1 MLHNYKNINGLVFDF
16 CFHNENGACLLR
28 LGLQRSLALTKPQRA
43 AIYTAQVPL
52 IKVCFPVYLSSGF
65 SWAFCEQQRDAP
77 VMDDNKTQAGTL
89 NQQLSARPEPR
100 VPICVL
106 RQSSCVPPLCELWVG
121 P

>member
-43 AIYTAQVPL
+43 AIYTAQVLL

-65 SWAFCEQQRDAP
+65 SGAFCEQQRDAP
-77 VMDDNKTQAGTL
+77 VMDRILGWDEKNHNL
-89 NQQLSARPEPR
+89 PSH
-100 VPICVL
+100 
-106 RQSSCVPPLCELWVG
+106 SCLIR
-121 P
+121 